1 MPSFIEQL
9 GNTLVPTPR
18 FLRMPAT
25 GVVITEHEVR
35 ALSLAKSGDEFG
47 VRARD
52 VQELPEGAVQKG
64 EIKRVQPVAEAL
76 SALAD
81 RTSIHFVNTLLPESR
96 VYLFQTQLPDVSD
109 RDETLRST
117 LEFKLEENVPLEP
130 SSAIFDY
137 EVLKRGG
144 TRRQSDINVA
154 VYAQE
159 TVMPYI
165 EAFRAAGLQILSLD
179 IESEALMRS
188 FIDRDD
194 ETTYMILNV
203 ERHGVGISI
212 ARAGTLYFA
221 TAVTFDGAA
230 LDQVLL
236 ESELAGDNADAR
248 VLRRQFGLNDMKQ
261 ADESAFSRVR
271 SQLNELVSEVNRYYA
286 YWNSRTDDD
295 GNRSHPIE
303 RVLLGGAYADARV
316 LTEYL
321 ASNLRAPV
329 QRANPW
335 QNVLSFEQ
343 TIPEIEYEDAL
354 GYASTI
360 GVAMRDPF

>member
-1 MPSFIEQL
+1 
-9 GNTLVPTPR
+9 
-18 FLRMPAT
+18 
-25 GVVITEHEVR
+25 
-35 ALSLAKSGDEFG
+35 
-47 VRARD
+47 
-52 VQELPEGAVQKG
+52 
-64 EIKRVQPVAEAL
+64 
-76 SALAD
+76 
-81 RTSIHFVNTLLPESR
+81 
-96 VYLFQTQLPDVSD
+96 
-109 RDETLRST
+109 
-117 LEFKLEENVPLEP
+117 
-130 SSAIFDY
+130 
-137 EVLKRGG
+137 
-144 TRRQSDINVA
+144 
-154 VYAQE
+154 
-159 TVMPYI
+159 
-165 EAFRAAGLQILSLD
+165 
-179 IESEALMRS
+179 MRS